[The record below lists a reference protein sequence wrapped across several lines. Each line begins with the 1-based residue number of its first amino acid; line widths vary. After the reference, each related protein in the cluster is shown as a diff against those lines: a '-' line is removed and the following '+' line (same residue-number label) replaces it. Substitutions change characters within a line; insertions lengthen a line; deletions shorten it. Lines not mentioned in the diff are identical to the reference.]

1 MKFLGLEPRKLILL
15 MLPISVA
22 FIVGGYSG
30 SLLGY
35 KGFFWAGAIMWSTII
50 GIIDYNFTLIKRG
63 LGFLGT
69 TGRVVLILTSAIIT
83 STVGDHIILEDTVK
97 TAKEIHFQA
106 KIDALNLQPII
117 PVIRPGLEQEIA
129 DAKVKVDS
137 KLTEIANVDA
147 EILQQCGVTRPGPR
161 CEALRNYVMP
171 PLKDSYKIFNSTYQ
185 ALLKEFNSAAEVA
198 RLKRVK
204 EIKVIQDQAKKH
216 DIVLEMKLLY
226 GEIFKETITTIMFFL
241 FAMMVICI
249 ETLPLLLKSGLTEGQ
264 VKNDEEIER
273 EREKEREK
281 KNKSNIQKSPF

>member
-1 MKFLGLEPRKLILL
+1 MKVLGLEPRKLILL

-69 TGRVVLILTSAIIT
+69 TGRIVLILTSAVIT
-83 STVGDHIILEDTVK
+83 STVGDHIILEKTVAR
-97 TAKEIHFQA
+97 AKANHFT
-106 KIDALNLQPII
+106 KLIK
-117 PVIRPGLEQEIA
+117 E
-129 DAKVKVDS
+129 AKVKAGEG
-137 KLTEIANVDA
+137 LTADPFFINLQEVESTAFESLNETIANQKRECEKTVPGKKCNYITTISLPQAQSAYNKA
-147 EILQQCGVTRPGPR
+147 EKSRMEYEHEYGS
-161 CEALRNYVMP
+161 
-171 PLKDSYKIFNSTYQ
+171 DD
-185 ALLKEFNSAAEVA
+185 
-198 RLKRVK
+198 
-204 EIKVIQDQAKKH
+204 EIKELEAQSKEH
-216 DIVLEMKLLY
+216 DIILEMKLLY
-226 GEIFKETITTIMFFL
+226 SEIFKEITTTIMFFL

-264 VKNDEEIER
+264 VRNDEKTER
-273 EREKEREK
+273 EEKEEREK